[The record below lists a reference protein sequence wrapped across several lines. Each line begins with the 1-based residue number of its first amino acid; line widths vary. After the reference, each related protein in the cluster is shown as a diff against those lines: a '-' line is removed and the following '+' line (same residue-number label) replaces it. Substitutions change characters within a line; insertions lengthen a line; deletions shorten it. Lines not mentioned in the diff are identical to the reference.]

1 MNIFYISKYASYA
14 PYGIETRQLYVSK
27 HLVTLGHEVKV
38 YLSDSNH
45 QLSKM
50 PITYIDMQDGVEVA
64 WIKTLKYKKAYG
76 IKRILSWF
84 DFEWKLRKKL
94 KKTTTKPDVVIV
106 SSLSLLSILNGIWLK
121 NKYAC
126 KLVFE
131 VRDIWP
137 LVLTRLSS
145 ISEYNPFYM
154 LLAHIEKKGYQ
165 NSDVIVGT
173 MPNLKEHVA
182 NVLNESKSVIWMPH
196 LINPSVIHADAHI
209 YSNEIKGIRAKGYSH
224 IIGYAGSINRSS
236 SIELLLQGADKLKE
250 KNIAIILLGNG
261 PLLAELKE
269 KYTLANVNFFNKTPQ
284 NQVVAFL
291 KECDFLYDGYL
302 KSETY
307 KFGNSRNKY
316 VEYCLA
322 AKPMLVSYE
331 GFDFFIEQY
340 KCGVVV
346 KPESVDDL
354 LKGVEWLVQ
363 KDTQVLKEMGENAFN
378 FATENL
384 QISIQVNKL
393 LSALNN
399 V

>member
-1 MNIFYISKYASYA
+1 METRHFYISK
-14 PYGIETRQLYVSK
+14 
-27 HLVTLGHEVKV
+27 HLVALGHDVKV

-50 PITYIDMQDGVEVA
+50 PIAYKDMQDGVEVE
-64 WIKTLKYKKAYG
+64 WIKTTKYKNAYSL
-76 IKRILSWF
+76 KRILSWF
-84 DFEWKLRKKL
+84 DFEWKLRKRL
-94 KKTTTKPDVVIV
+94 KKITIKPDVVVV

-121 NKYAC
+121 KKFAC

-137 LVLTRLSS
+137 LVLTRISS
-145 ISEYNPFYM
+145 ISEYNPFYI

-165 NSDVIVGT
+165 NSDVIIGT

-182 NVLNESKSVIWMPH
+182 NVLNEKKSVIWMPH
-196 LINPSVIHADAHI
+196 LINTGVIYSDTHI

-236 SIELLLQGADKLKE
+236 AIELLLQSADKLKE
-250 KNIAIILLGNG
+250 KNVAIVLLGNG
-261 PLLAELKE
+261 PLLAQLKDI
-269 KYTLANVNFFNKTPQ
+269 YISDNVSFFNKIAQ

-302 KSETY
+302 KSEIY

-322 AKPMLVSYE
+322 TRPVIVSYE

-340 KCGVVV
+340 NCGLVV

-354 LKGVEWLVQ
+354 VKGVDLLVQ
-363 KDTQVLKEMGENAFN
+363 KDTQVLKEMGKNAFN
-378 FATENL
+378 FAEENL
-384 QISIQVNKL
+384 QISSQVNKL